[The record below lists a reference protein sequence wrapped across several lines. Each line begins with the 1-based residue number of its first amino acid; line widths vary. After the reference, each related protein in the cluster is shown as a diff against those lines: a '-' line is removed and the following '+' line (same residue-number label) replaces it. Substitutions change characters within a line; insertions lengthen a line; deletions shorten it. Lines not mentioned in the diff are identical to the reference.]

1 MSQREKVLFLI
12 SLADKRTH
20 NIHERRQ
27 RAWKIFRL
35 KKPESLI
42 YVSDNLF
49 INSILN
55 VTTMKIKTILK
66 TGYHVLVVAV
76 SLAEAYELGN
86 ALICKYKNRKTNVG
100 GAAQWQRPRRFGQPF
115 GRHGYASERSQ
126 KVTRGNREHH
136 EIPQAPLVFQPFK
149 SV

>member
-1 MSQREKVLFLI
+1 MGL
-12 SLADKRTH
+12 
-20 NIHERRQ
+20 
-27 RAWKIFRL
+27 KIFRL
-35 KKPESLI
+35 KKPENLI

-86 ALICKYKNRKTNVG
+86 TLICKYKNRKTNVG
-100 GAAQWQRPRRFGQPF
+100 GAAQ
-115 GRHGYASERSQ
+115 
-126 KVTRGNREHH
+126 
-136 EIPQAPLVFQPFK
+136 
-149 SV
+149 